1 MNDRI
6 TCPHCGQAIQ
16 VSALLSK
23 QAQQEAEQRMTQEKA
38 RFEQELQKKRQEY
51 QQAFKNLEGQKQEVA
66 QQKQELEQQIQQ
78 EAQKK
83 LEQERRQMQAQIE
96 QEQARFLAQNAEQ
109 LRAQKEE
116 LEKRLQAAY
125 ELKLKEKEMQ
135 VERLEKAAQEVQ
147 RKAQLTSQQLQG
159 EAQELAI
166 EAYLREN
173 FPQDHI
179 EEVKKGRR
187 GGDCVQI
194 VHDYKL
200 QNCGVICYE
209 SKRTQSF
216 NEEWIEKFKEDMR
229 EAKAHIGVLVT
240 QVLPKSLDRMGLYQ
254 GVYVCTFQEFKGL
267 CGILRQMIIDRAW
280 AQQSQEHRGD
290 KIHELYNYLVGPEFA
305 KEVENALLTFREMQ
319 ADLEKEKQAMERLWA
334 KRSKQIQ
341 KIATITTRTRGS
353 IEGIAGKA
361 IAPIR
366 ALELE
371 MGDDF

>member
-1 MNDRI
+1 MDDMI
-6 TCPHCGQAIQ
+6 TCPHCKQTIQ
-16 VSALLSK
+16 ISALLSK
-23 QAQQEAEQRMTQEKA
+23 QAQQKAEQQMAQEKA
-38 RFEQELQKKRQEY
+38 RFELELQQKRAQY
-51 QQAFKNLEGQKQEVA
+51 QQAFKDLEGQKQEIA
-66 QQKQELEQQIQQ
+66 QQKHALEQQIQR
-78 EAQKK
+78 EVQKK
-83 LEQERRQMQAQIE
+83 LNQERQQMQIKIQ
-96 QEQARFLAQNAEQ
+96 QEQAQQLHAQQEA
-109 LRAQKEE
+109 
-116 LEKRLQAAY
+116 LEKRLQATY

-173 FPQDHI
+173 FPLDSI

-216 NEEWIEKFKEDMR
+216 NEEWMEKFKEDMR

-280 AQQSQEHRGD
+280 AQKSQENRGD

-319 ADLEKEKQAMERLWA
+319 ADLEKEKQAMEKLWA

-341 KIATITTRTRGS
+341 KMVTITARTRGS
-353 IEGIAGKA
+353 IEGIAGNA
-361 IAPIR
+361 IASIKV
-366 ALELE
+366 LEL
-371 MGDDF
+371 GRDDDF